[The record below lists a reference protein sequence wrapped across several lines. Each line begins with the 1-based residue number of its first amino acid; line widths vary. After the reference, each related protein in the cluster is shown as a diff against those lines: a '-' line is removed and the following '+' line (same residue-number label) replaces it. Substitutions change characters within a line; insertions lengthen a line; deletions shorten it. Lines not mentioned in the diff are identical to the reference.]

1 MPEMLVKQDAVRG
14 QNTLKKVEE
23 ELHSDQKQA
32 GAAPRQQSYVRD
44 EQAKAA
50 AKKEAEAAEVRKKV
64 QQNDKQVAG
73 LEKKKADLEKK
84 QKADAKQA
92 ASKAPEV
99 AKAGPAQDK
108 EATKKTDAAQKKEE
122 AARAEEKRQAEVEQ
136 ARAPD
141 RDKVKDAVEK
151 REAADH
157 EEAEA
162 EEAEHEARA
171 EESGGDKTKA
181 KADAQ
186 RGAVAKPAPVVK
198 RDANAEALKNVR
210 ASLRK
215 AYAERRALTSQ
226 LTSILNGLA
235 GLETNA
241 EKRKKILAEAR
252 QKLPA
257 QAAAAEKKE
266 RELR

>member
-1 MPEMLVKQDAVRG
+1 MSCALARPRVFAFAGPPLPAASTADSFASSPDPANGPAALPASARTPRG
-14 QNTLKKVEE
+14 STPNHAREGGKSEGMV
-23 ELHSDQKQA
+23 
-32 GAAPRQQSYVRD
+32 PV
-44 EQAKAA
+44 
-50 AKKEAEAAEVRKKV
+50 AEA
-64 QQNDKQVAG
+64 D
-73 LEKKKADLEKK
+73 
-84 QKADAKQA
+84 
-92 ASKAPEV
+92 
-99 AKAGPAQDK
+99 
-108 EATKKTDAAQKKEE
+108 
-122 AARAEEKRQAEVEQ
+122 
-136 ARAPD
+136 
-141 RDKVKDAVEK
+141 
-151 REAADH
+151 
-157 EEAEA
+157 
-162 EEAEHEARA
+162 EAEHEARA
-171 EESGGDKTKA
+171 EESGGDKAKA

-186 RGAVAKPAPVVK
+186 KGAVAKPAPVVQ

-241 EKRKKILAEAR
+241 EKRKKLLAEAR